1 MTQEQLMEAFQETLM
16 MEMNEASM
24 RGLDT
29 MHIANILMLAAIKTV
44 TSIHGV
50 EAARAGLRLA
60 ANNLGA
66 DHG

>member
-24 RGLDT
+24 RGLDA

-60 ANNLGA
+60 ADNLGA